1 MTALAEAIPRPRS
14 RNANLVLDAILVI
27 GGSLFIAVMAQVT
40 IPLGFTPVPIS
51 GQTFAVLLIGT
62 AYGWRLAGLTL
73 ALYLVQIAAGLPFA
87 AEAKSG
93 WEVLTITTASGGY
106 LWGML
111 IAGIF
116 TGWLA
121 NRGWDRSFGSALGL
135 MLLGNIVIFGVGVPW
150 LAASIDI
157 PVISSTACD
166 LATGAGCDALELGL
180 YPFVIGDLLKLL
192 LAAGLLPAAWKLVGR
207 DKRG

>member
-1 MTALAEAIPRPRS
+1 MV
-14 RNANLVLDAILVI
+14 NAILVI
-27 GGSLFIAVMAQVT
+27 GGSLFIAAMAQVT
-40 IPLGFTPVPIS
+40 IPLAFTPVPIS

-62 AYGWRLAGLTL
+62 AYGLRLAALTL
-73 ALYLVQIAAGLPFA
+73 GLYLAQIAVGLPFA

-93 WEVLTITTASGGY
+93 WEVLTIATASGGY

-111 IAGIF
+111 AAGLL

-121 NRGWDRSFGSALGL
+121 NRGWDRVFGSAIGL

-150 LAASIDI
+150 LAASIDV
-157 PVISSTACD
+157 PLISATACD
-166 LATGAGCDALELGL
+166 LTTGGGCDALELGL

-192 LAAGLLPAAWKLVGR
+192 LAAVLLPAAWRLVGR
-207 DKRG
+207 DRS